1 MELLENATQLK
12 LTLIGEF
19 FVGKTSII
27 GRFVDGTFDST
38 YSATIGF
45 SFCNKTVKYE
55 DKDFVLHIWDTSGSE
70 RHRAVAPNYY
80 RGTDGCLIVYDLT
93 NPQSIDQMEYW
104 YDEFRNVTTTS
115 YDSNLVPVV
124 IIGNKSDLAHD
135 ESTEEKA
142 NQFAESKG
150 ISHHYVVSAK
160 TGEGIEEAFNGLI
173 QACIEF
179 HEAESKATVKSV
191 QPTPESKPCC

>member
-1 MELLENATQLK
+1 MDLLENATQLK

-27 GRFVDGTFDST
+27 GRFVDGSFDST

-45 SFCNKTVKYE
+45 SFCNKNMVYE
-55 DKDFVLHIWDTSGSE
+55 NNEYVLHIWDTSGLE
-70 RHRAVAPNYY
+70 RHRAVAPNFY
-80 RGTDGCLIVYDLT
+80 RGTDGCVIVYDLT
-93 NPQSIDQMEYW
+93 NPKSIEQMGYW

-115 YDSNLVPVV
+115 FDSNLVPIV
-124 IIGNKSDLAHD
+124 IIGNKKDLQYE
-135 ESTEEKA
+135 ESTFEKA
-142 NQFAESKG
+142 QQFAESKR
-150 ISHHYVVSAK
+150 INRHYVVSAK

-179 HEAESKATVKSV
+179 HESESNASVKSV